1 MIDTFSVLTLQL
13 AKAYGIYVLATGLV
27 GLTAPDRWRLIME
40 DFQRSPGLT
49 YVTAVIVFGLGIALV
64 MLHNL
69 WTDPLAVVVSLVGW
83 VILVEGTLLMA
94 APEGLVKIGAA
105 TVGTP
110 ARSRLWAVFALIAGT
125 ALLLAGAT
133 GHASASP

>member
-1 MIDTFSVLTLQL
+1 MIETFSVLTLQL
-13 AKAYGIYVLATGLV
+13 AKAYGIYVFATGLV

-40 DFQRSPGLT
+40 DFQRSPALT
-49 YVTAVIVFGLGIALV
+49 YVTAVIAFGLGIALV

-69 WTDPLAVVVSLVGW
+69 WTDPLAIVVSLVGW
-83 VILVEGTLLMA
+83 VILVEGVLLMA
-94 APEGLVKIGAA
+94 APEGLMKIGEA

-110 ARSRLWAVFALIAGT
+110 ARSRLWAVFALIAGV

-133 GHASASP
+133 GRASVTT